1 MLIELSRLWRKQ
13 KYVRNLCKTTTSS
26 GAEIPDRN
34 TQIKRSILA
43 LYEMGALDLDSTQAL
58 ITAFGVGDA

>member
-1 MLIELSRLWRKQ
+1 MLIELLRLRRKR
-13 KYVRNLCKTTTSS
+13 KCVDGVGINTTSCAPETPS
-26 GAEIPDRN
+26 RN

-43 LYEMGALDLDSTQAL
+43 LYEMGTLDLDSTQAL

>member
-1 MLIELSRLWRKQ
+1 MLIEPLRLWCKQ
-13 KYVRNLCKTTTSS
+13 KIVRNLCKTTTSS
-26 GAEIPDRN
+26 GTEIPDRN

-43 LYEMGALDLDSTQAL
+43 LYEMGTLDLESTQAL